1 MMLDKGTGEDNIGL
15 FKLVSLVA
23 KIFFRNIS
31 ISKNI

>member
-1 MMLDKGTGEDNIGL
+1 MMLDKGTDEDNIGL
-15 FKLVSLVA
+15 FKSVSLVS